1 MAIVNDDLR
10 QRLELVTIQSR
21 VAGIP
26 LVGARAL
33 QVAELTGAN
42 AKALYSALPDESL
55 ESDPAA
61 FYRMLRDA
69 AR

>member
-1 MAIVNDDLR
+1 MATMNDELR

-26 LVGARAL
+26 LDRERAL
-33 QVAELTGAN
+33 QVAELTNGN
-42 AKALYSALPDESL
+42 AKALYLALSDDSL
-55 ESDPAA
+55 EADPAE
-61 FYRMLRDA
+61 FYRILRDA